1 MSAIMK
7 TMICPPSFRPDG
19 FVATHAHG
27 QTIHRV
33 PKWTSCHKVIVVI
46 PVGPTVFMN
55 AYIMPILFLRD
66 LSTFYLL
73 WITIYKNN
81 TQKNICTKK
90 HIFNKLDK
98 K

>member
-7 TMICPPSFRPDG
+7 TMICPPSFCPDG

-46 PVGPTVFMN
+46 TSRAHGFHECIYYAHLVSERFEHFLFAVDH
-55 AYIMPILFLRD
+55 YI
-66 LSTFYLL
+66 
-73 WITIYKNN
+73 
-81 TQKNICTKK
+81 QK
-90 HIFNKLDK
+90 
-98 K
+98 